1 MLWTPASCFFFC
13 LFGSHLCYLCAFF
26 FKLWWVPQADV
37 FLSSSASS
45 IYPTSTRQ
53 CALCES
59 DLSNWSLLLPLLCS
73 FFFYCIVCCCS
84 VFFARQVSC
93 LFLFSSVFGVAAAMC
108 LHFSLFLFLLFL
120 YCVCCV
126 GEQMLPSLFFLNMS
140 SSVFFFLMPFG
151 FCLFLFLFFPGLF

>member
-1 MLWTPASCFFFC
+1 MF
-13 LFGSHLCYLCAFF
+13 
-26 FKLWWVPQADV
+26 
-37 FLSSSASS
+37 
-45 IYPTSTRQ
+45 
-53 CALCES
+53 
-59 DLSNWSLLLPLLCS
+59 

-126 GEQMLPSLFFLNMS
+126 GEQMLPSLFFFKYELFCFFFFNAVWLLFIS
-140 SSVFFFLMPFG
+140 FPFFFLG
-151 FCLFLFLFFPGLF
+151 FFNSCSLLFFLRPALMFVPHSSSAKRRASPVAFILWFHFSSFFYICYIVKTLLRPQNRLSFFL